1 MVMGKRRMK
10 NGRVRWTVTDQG
22 SPERYR
28 VPTSVPAATP
38 TPAPAQGVDAELTL
52 RAIESAV
59 TTVLA
64 QAARV
69 GEPYISIEDAC
80 KKFDISRTTFYS
92 LLPAAEAAGV
102 AVRVPPP
109 SGSVRIA
116 VRRFEAWLVE
126 AMKDGKKPRKRGA
139 RAPKGKE

>member
-1 MVMGKRRMK
+1 MVVGKKRIK
-10 NGRVRWTVTDQG
+10 KGRVRWTTDNRG

-28 VPTSVPAATP
+28 VNPTPILGIA
-38 TPAPAQGVDAELTL
+38 PAPAQKVDEHETL
-52 RAIESAV
+52 GAIEAAV
-59 TTVLA
+59 TKVLA
-64 QAARV
+64 EAARV

-109 SGSVRIA
+109 TGSVRIP
-116 VRRFEAWLVE
+116 VRRFEAWL
-126 AMKDGKKPRKRGA
+126 AQALKDGKKPRKRGA

>member
-1 MVMGKRRMK
+1 MVMGKKRMK
-10 NGRVRWTVTDQG
+10 NGRVRWTAAERG
-22 SPERYR
+22 PPERYR
-28 VPTSVPAATP
+28 VVPTMVQAAAP
-38 TPAPAQGVDAELTL
+38 EPAQKVDADHAL
-52 RAIESAV
+52 RAIEAAL
-59 TTVLA
+59 TKVLA